1 MVPHHTRSRSRDI
14 EGPLGSA
21 EHYADSAL
29 RYQMPLSLRAN
40 SRASKPVY
48 LLKNL
53 RHLHPHVL
61 DMQGSARHIP
71 VSSAHKNLDLNR
83 VAFALPLKLITAFL
97 SYPKIRT
104 YFA

>member
-1 MVPHHTRSRSRDI
+1 MAPHHTHSRSCDV
-14 EGPLGSA
+14 EEPLGSA
-21 EHYADSAL
+21 ERYADSAL
-29 RYQMPLSLRAN
+29 RYQMSLSLRAN

-48 LLKNL
+48 LLKNR

-61 DMQGSARHIP
+61 NMQGSARHIP

-83 VAFALPLKLITAFL
+83 VAFALPFKLITVYL
-97 SYPKIRT
+97 SYSKIWT